1 MPYANIEDYRA
12 YQKAHYEANRD
23 KRLAQNK
30 AWRQANRD
38 KVRAYDKA
46 WRQANPDKR
55 RAYDKAWKQA
65 NPDKIRA
72 WRQANR
78 DKVNACIKAW
88 EQANPE
94 KHRARSRAY
103 YARNKAYYNLKALE
117 RRLAVREQ
125 TPAWNDRAK
134 MLAIYA
140 ECSKRNEKAG
150 YIKWHVDHIVPLRG
164 KNVWGL
170 HVHTNL
176 RIILASENRA
186 KSNKYDA

>member
-1 MPYANIEDYRA
+1 MYTMPYANIEDYRA

-38 KVRAYDKA
+38 
-46 WRQANPDKR
+46 N
-55 RAYDKAWKQA
+55 
-65 NPDKIRA
+65 
-72 WRQANR
+72 
-78 DKVNACIKAW
+78 VNACIKAW